1 MICALGFV
9 RAVIA
14 VVMDV
19 VLEIHFTE
27 ILVDSSLL
35 VVLFVLTY
43 LSLQQ
48 KIQRIGIAFGFLLSL
63 LLAVNFLQ
71 FGGASGYTKFNYY
84 VGLYAITMIYN
95 RRQLVLTLTFHLGLL
110 LVILLLDHYDHP
122 ISQAFYINSGPQIN
136 DFWFTIGIISVFAY
150 HLKRL
155 TDIFSQKLSSLNID
169 MAERV
174 REGRTLSRLLQE
186 KNDELKKAQQYLES
200 EVNRRSEVYNKKNQ
214 SIENFLKANTS
225 DLVAPVQE
233 LISLAEDL
241 EVEHA
246 SPLFGLIR
254 TSAGNMEKV
263 SNSIRE
269 AILSDQPINRKT
281 ISREKHTA

>member
-1 MICALGFV
+1 MICSLGFI

-19 VLEIHFTE
+19 TLEIHFTE
-27 ILVDSSLL
+27 IVVDSLLL
-35 VVLFVLTY
+35 VVLFVLAY

-48 KIQRIGIAFGFLLSL
+48 KIKRIGIAFGFLLSL
-63 LLAVNFLQ
+63 LLAVNFMQ

-95 RRQLVLTLTFHLGLL
+95 RRQLVMTLTFHLGLL
-110 LVILLLDHYDHP
+110 LVIILWDYYDHD
-122 ISQAFYINSGPQIN
+122 ISQALYINSYPQIN

-155 TDIFSQKLSSLNID
+155 TDTFSHKLSLLNID

-174 REGRTLSRLLQE
+174 REARALGRLLQE
-186 KNDELKKAQQYLES
+186 KNNELKKVQQYLEN
-200 EVNRRSEVYNKKNQ
+200 EVNRRSEVYNRKNQ

-225 DLVAPVQE
+225 DLVVPVQE
-233 LISLAEDL
+233 LISLAEDM

-246 SPLFGLIR
+246 SPMFGLIR
-254 TSAGNMEKV
+254 KSAANMEKV

-281 ISREKHTA
+281 ISHEEYTA

>member
-1 MICALGFV
+1 MICSLGFV
-9 RAVIA
+9 RALIA

-19 VLEIHFTE
+19 AFEFHITE

-35 VVLFVLTY
+35 VILFVLAY

-48 KIQRIGIAFGFLLSL
+48 KIQRIGIAFGFLLSV
-63 LLAVNFLQ
+63 LLAINFLQ

-95 RRQLVLTLTFHLGLL
+95 KRQLELTLTFHLGLL
-110 LVILLLDHYDHP
+110 LVIILLDHFDHP
-122 ISQAFYINSGPQIN
+122 VSQALYINSYPQVN

-155 TDIFSQKLSSLNID
+155 TDTFSQRLSLLNID
-169 MAERV
+169 MADRV
-174 REGRTLSRLLQE
+174 KEARALGRLLQE
-186 KNDELKKAQQYLES
+186 KNAELRKAQAYLES
-200 EVNRRSEVYNKKNQ
+200 EVNRRSEVYNTKNK

-225 DLVAPVQE
+225 DLVEPVQE
-233 LISLAEDL
+233 LIRLAEDM

-246 SPLFGLIR
+246 SPMFGLIR
-254 TSAGNMEKV
+254 KSAGNMEKV

-281 ISREKHTA
+281 ISREEYTT